1 MARRARKP
9 TGDYEV
15 GYCKPPIETRF
26 PNQTGTNRKGRPKG
40 SPNIATILDR
50 ILNRKVTVRIGDTP
64 QPMTYFEYLFVRASE
79 TAGKGDLSAFK
90 FIIEMRQ
97 RFPTLAPGADAAQE
111 LTPDDRAI
119 IADFI
124 ARLPDEGED
133 EP

>member
-1 MARRARKP
+1 
-9 TGDYEV
+9 
-15 GYCKPPIETRF
+15 
-26 PNQTGTNRKGRPKG
+26 
-40 SPNIATILDR
+40 
-50 ILNRKVTVRIGDTP
+50 
-64 QPMTYFEYLFVRASE
+64 MTYFEYLFVRASE

-119 IADFI
+119 IADFL